1 MSNNYFLAT
10 MHVKMHV
17 KNVINL
23 INANYYTVH
32 ELFEDLFEKLI
43 NWICLILW
51 IWNLDPQFYYAIVL
65 AIFCIIRIFGPIDFE
80 IRKKWSE
87 RMYQTIKSTPS
98 MNLRKCKNEMLNCFF
113 CFSILLYFPISK
125 RMFFVFSSENWA
137 TKWILKPIKN
147 KKLPTISSLFQP
159 SL

>member
-43 NWICLILW
+43 N
-51 IWNLDPQFYYAIVL
+51 
-65 AIFCIIRIFGPIDFE
+65 
-80 IRKKWSE
+80 
-87 RMYQTIKSTPS
+87 
-98 MNLRKCKNEMLNCFF
+98 
-113 CFSILLYFPISK
+113 
-125 RMFFVFSSENWA
+125 
-137 TKWILKPIKN
+137 
-147 KKLPTISSLFQP
+147 
-159 SL
+159 